1 MSSASQFFGGNKPTK
16 IIVNATSTNGS
27 AAVVSNTN
35 ATSAAKT
42 VVSGELTANVLV
54 EVLSLS
60 GQGSVGFFSCWS
72 NEAVARTHRIKLTV
86 DGVLAFDG
94 TTASDANVSRG
105 IILVGS
111 VINSAPIPDH
121 LYFNKSLTIEYASNK
136 TETGK
141 TTFGYM
147 YRMY

>member
-1 MSSASQFFGGNKPTK
+1 MSSASQFFGGNKPAK
-16 IIVNATSTNGS
+16 IIVNSTSTNGS
-27 AAVVSNTN
+27 AAVISNAGAN
-35 ATSAAKT
+35 SAAKT
-42 VVSGELTANVLV
+42 VASGALTANVLV

-94 TTASDANVSRG
+94 TTASDANLSRG

-111 VINSAPIPDH
+111 ITTATPIPDH

>member
-1 MSSASQFFGGNKPTK
+1 MSSASQFFGGNKPPK
-16 IIVNATSTNGS
+16 IIVNSTSTDGS
-27 AAVVSNTN
+27 AAVIANISL
-35 ATSAAKT
+35 ASAAKT
-42 VVSGELTANVLV
+42 VVSGALTAGVLV

-60 GQGSVGFFSCWS
+60 GQGSVGFFSCWN
-72 NEAVARTHRIKLTV
+72 NESVARTHRIKLTV
-86 DGVLAFDG
+86 DGVLAFDA
-94 TTASDANVSRG
+94 TTALDANTSRG
-105 IILVGS
+105 IILIGS
-111 VINSAPIPDH
+111 ASNLIPIPDQ

>member
-1 MSSASQFFGGNKPTK
+1 MSSASQFFGGNKPAK
-16 IIVNATSTNGS
+16 IIVNSTSTNGS
-27 AAVVSNTN
+27 AAVASSV
-35 ATSAAKT
+35 AAYAAKT
-42 VVSGELTANVLV
+42 VVSGALTADVLV

-94 TTASDANVSRG
+94 TTEPVASYSRG

-111 VINSAPIPDH
+111 ITSSAPIPDH